1 MSHAFREKFKRCYKC
16 IGVEVVHAWDGSKRV
31 GAFSIARYDGIYLV
45 RWTEP
50 IGARESLRLDPYSA
64 HGCGRRAGR
73 FGAGFCKR
81 QTTGPPERLTRG
93 VESGGGR
100 REAAGRAG
108 EGRWMEGMEGWRGG
122 GGGW

>member
-1 MSHAFREKFKRCYKC
+1 MEHPLLLELELKLARRFC
-16 IGVEVVHAWDGSKRV
+16 GVAIPGPR
-31 GAFSIARYDGIYLV
+31 AA
-45 RWTEP
+45 
-50 IGARESLRLDPYSA
+50 IGARESLRLDPYTA

-108 EGRWMEGMEGWRGG
+108 EGRWMEGERAGAAVVEGGVVMW
-122 GGGW
+122 